1 MNRYH
6 QKRAFFAGV
15 NGGTTGSPVVDVVEV
30 VKATPEEIQ
39 AGHDYVL
46 NGPPNSAGSTPS
58 LPVVD
63 DLYRANQEW
72 AEEQAQ
78 KQMDFQ
84 SSANKIA
91 MDFASAEADKERAF
105 QTEMSNT
112 AYQRAVADLK
122 KAGLNP
128 ILAYSQGGASV
139 PSVSAATGVTSAGAK
154 ATSSDTGYT
163 KYQLDYARLKLI
175 TNTATQIFGD
185 LLQLVK

>member
-1 MNRYH
+1 MAYYVLPQDR
-6 QKRAFFAGV
+6 G
-15 NGGTTGSPVVDVVEV
+15 P
-30 VKATPEEIQ
+30 
-39 AGHDYVL
+39 GHDYRMQNQPGYADSV
-46 NGPPNSAGSTPS
+46 NSNVS
-58 LPVVD
+58 LPSSMKTGSATNNSSQTVPQETIP
-63 DLYRANQEW
+63 DLDQLYLNNLEW

-91 MDFASAEADKERAF
+91 MDYASAEADKERAF
-105 QTEMSNT
+105 ETEMANT

-139 PSVSAATGVTSAGAK
+139 PSVSSPAGITSAGSK

-163 KYQLDYARLKLI
+163 KYQLDYAYQKMIVNSATSIATSLIGLLK
-175 TNTATQIFGD
+175 
-185 LLQLVK
+185 

>member
-1 MNRYH
+1 MNRY
-6 QKRAFFAGV
+6 KARRISAAEL
-15 NGGTTGSPVVDVVEV
+15 GSSGSFVGDAVTM
-30 VKATPEEIQ
+30 ASH
-39 AGHDYVL
+39 ANDYD
-46 NGPPNSAGSTPS
+46 PIRSAEGIST
-58 LPVVD
+58 LPAVD
-63 DLYRANQEW
+63 DLYINNQEW

-105 QTEMSNT
+105 QTEMANS

-139 PSVSAATGVTSAGAK
+139 PSVSSPSGVTSAGSK

-163 KYQLDYARLKLI
+163 KYQLDYAQMKLLV
-175 TNTATQIFGD
+175 NSATQIASD
-185 LLQLVK
+185 VLKLAK